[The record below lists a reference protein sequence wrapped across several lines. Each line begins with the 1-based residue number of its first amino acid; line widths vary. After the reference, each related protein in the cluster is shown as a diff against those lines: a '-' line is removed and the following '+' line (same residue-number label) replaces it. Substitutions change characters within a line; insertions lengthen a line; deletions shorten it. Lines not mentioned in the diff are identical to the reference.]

1 MRYRNLFPLFYKCLC
16 PQSGQ
21 FSTHKDVVLYPD
33 DVTSP
38 EIEIGRRQRWDEEL
52 LVLPVIGV
60 ARADLGPAH
69 AAQLA
74 GLSLDDLVAGH
85 VLDGLE

>member
-1 MRYRNLFPLFYKCLC
+1 MAA
-16 PQSGQ
+16 
-21 FSTHKDVVLYPD
+21 
-33 DVTSP
+33 P
-38 EIEIGRRQRWDEEL
+38 EVGGWQRRDEEL
-52 LVLPVIGV
+52 LVLPVVGV

>member
-1 MRYRNLFPLFYKCLC
+1 MAA
-16 PQSGQ
+16 
-21 FSTHKDVVLYPD
+21 
-33 DVTSP
+33 P
-38 EIEIGRRQRWDEEL
+38 EVRGRQRRDEEL
-52 LVLPVIGV
+52 LVLPVVGV
-60 ARADLGPAH
+60 ARPDLAAGD